1 MQFALSEIDKN
12 YNALIADTRRR
23 HAEDDNPDL
32 RQQKLSKDL
41 EALGKLKGAKYR

>member
-12 YNALIADTRRR
+12 YNALIADTCRK